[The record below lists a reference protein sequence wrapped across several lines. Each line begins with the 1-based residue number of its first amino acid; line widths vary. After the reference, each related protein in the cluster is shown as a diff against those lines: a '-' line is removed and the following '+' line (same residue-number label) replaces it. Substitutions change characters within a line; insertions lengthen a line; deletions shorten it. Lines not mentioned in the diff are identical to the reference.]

1 MKISTRLIA
10 CLILAGAAFF
20 FQHEFVEYD
29 VHPLHVSA
37 NASDVL
43 SPGDGEIIFLGL
55 TTIAPEPGSD
65 LARFHGRVGAERGI
79 FARNGHAVSSAAI
92 GGILVPILL
101 TISAAYLLLRRRRR
115 TIPTMSP

>member
-1 MKISTRLIA
+1 MKISTGLIA

-29 VHPLHVSA
+29 VRPLHASA

-79 FARNGHAVSSAAI
+79 FARNGHTVSSALI
-92 GGILVPILL
+92 GGMLIPILL
-101 TISAAYLLLRRRRR
+101 ILSAAYLLLRRQRRAVP
-115 TIPTMSP
+115 TISP